1 MLRNKGNAAS
11 TGGPTHLCVYHF
23 ETRATPHKRLPKYI
37 AGAARMAI
45 ERRIPGATGSP
56 LPSLDGR
63 TTRSNAHD
71 AKAASREGATF
82 ENDAWSQ
89 TSVRYTIAAAA
100 SGGCVHMHAPTTS
113 RATRATSIDH
123 RATPK

>member
-1 MLRNKGNAAS
+1 MLRNKGNVVS
-11 TGGPTHLCVYHF
+11 TGGPTHMFVYHV
-23 ETRATPHKRLPKYI
+23 ETRATPHKRLPKYL

-45 ERRIPGATGSP
+45 ERRIPGATGPP

-63 TTRSNAHD
+63 ATRSNAHD
-71 AKAASREGATF
+71 EKAASREGATF
-82 ENDAWSQ
+82 ENDSWSQ

-100 SGGCVHMHAPTTS
+100 SGGGVHMHARTTS
-113 RATRATSIDH
+113 RATRAIAIDH